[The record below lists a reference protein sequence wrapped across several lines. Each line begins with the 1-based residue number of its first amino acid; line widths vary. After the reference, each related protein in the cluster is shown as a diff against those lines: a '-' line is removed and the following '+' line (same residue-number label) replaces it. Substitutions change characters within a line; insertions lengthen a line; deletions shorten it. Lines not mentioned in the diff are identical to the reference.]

1 MLFWTILITSE
12 KTIFK
17 VDFRNIEKLD
27 YFTMIIN
34 FSLITEKRLD
44 LKYLFSWMNI
54 GFEDDELLPY
64 QEAAKDQIDEQ
75 RVEKLIQVGFG
86 EI

>member
-1 MLFWTILITSE
+1 
-12 KTIFK
+12 
-17 VDFRNIEKLD
+17 
-27 YFTMIIN
+27 MIIN

-86 EI
+86 EIWLIFTFR

>member
-1 MLFWTILITSE
+1 
-12 KTIFK
+12 
-17 VDFRNIEKLD
+17 
-27 YFTMIIN
+27 
-34 FSLITEKRLD
+34 
-44 LKYLFSWMNI
+44 MNI

-86 EI
+86 EIWLIFTFR

>member
-1 MLFWTILITSE
+1 MILEILKSWTILQW
-12 KTIFK
+12 F
-17 VDFRNIEKLD
+17 
-27 YFTMIIN
+27 N
-34 FSLITEKRLD
+34 FSLITEKKTD

-75 RVEKLIQVGFG
+75 RVEKLIQVGFE
-86 EI
+86 EIRLIFTFR